1 MADSAPVIARS
12 PQRSTRSIRDPVA
25 TEALA
30 PRPHG
35 AASLAF
41 KAQAELDHLCDAQ
54 LAYACIEQL
63 LDPDRLSDGEDIHA
77 TRSQFS
83 ALLRLLNGE
92 LKQRLESVDAAL
104 QSVRDALGRD
114 AGSSPSKGRL
124 CTSNSSR

>member
-1 MADSAPVIARS
+1 MAVSTPAFAQSSSRSSAR
-12 PQRSTRSIRDPVA
+12 TIRDPVA
-25 TEALA
+25 TEAIA
-30 PRPHG
+30 PRPHS

-41 KAQAELDHLCDAQ
+41 KAQAELDHLCDVQ

-63 LDPDRLSDGEDIHA
+63 LDPDRSSDDEEIQIHA

-104 QSVRDALGRD
+104 QSVRDALKSG
-114 AGSSPSKGRL
+114 A
-124 CTSNSSR
+124 

>member
-1 MADSAPVIARS
+1 MAVSTPAFASSSRSSARTVRDSN
-12 PQRSTRSIRDPVA
+12 A

-30 PRPHG
+30 SRPRTS
-35 AASLAF
+35 ASLAF

-63 LDPDRLSDGEDIHA
+63 LDPDRSSDGEEMQIHA

-104 QSVRDALGRD
+104 QSVRDALKSG
-114 AGSSPSKGRL
+114 A
-124 CTSNSSR
+124 